1 MDFAGGAV
9 GDGDLCALAQDAR
22 EFWPGSGTSSG
33 GRLERGRGD
42 LGQGCGAFE
51 H

>member
-1 MDFAGGAV
+1 MDFAGGAF
-9 GDGDLCALAQDAR
+9 GDGGLCALAQDAR
-22 EFWPGSGTSSG
+22 EFWPGSGTSGG

-42 LGQGCGAFE
+42 LDQGCGAFE